1 MAEKITAVKGMNDL
15 LPGEVERYQRIES
28 VARQVFARFGYG
40 EVRTPILE
48 KTALFVRGVGED
60 TDIVGKEMY
69 TFEDRGGDAK
79 SGTMVSLRPEG
90 TAPAVRA
97 AIEHN
102 LFAQESLVRW
112 FYAGPMFRR
121 ERQQKGRYRQFMQ
134 VGAEIYGAST
144 AMADAE
150 LLDAGHQ
157 FLSELGIGQISLEI
171 NSLGDEA
178 CRPQYIQAL
187 IAYLQSHGSELCADC
202 QRRLQTNPLRILD
215 CKNENCKKITEQSPV
230 VDNYLCVAC
239 KQHFLAVRD
248 LLDGLNIPYAVNPR
262 IVRGLDYYTR
272 TVFEFVSRAQGEGG
286 LGSQNTVCAGG
297 RYDRLVKSLGGPDVP
312 AIGFAAGVERLAI
325 LMAAQEQNTA
335 IEKAPLLFLV
345 TLDAASGKRA
355 MHIASQLRKSGLA
368 VDIDLR
374 GGGLKSQMRRAD
386 KKKARF
392 AMVLGES
399 ELASGQG
406 KLKEMATGQELLV
419 SLDNIQEALKLSLAG
434 DRS

>member
-1 MAEKITAVKGMNDL
+1 
-15 LPGEVERYQRIES
+15 
-28 VARQVFARFGYG
+28 
-40 EVRTPILE
+40 LE

-171 NSLGDEA
+171 NSLGDEI

-187 IAYLQSHGSELCADC
+187 IAYLQSHGPELCADC

-230 VDNYLCVAC
+230 IDTFLCAAC
-239 KQHFLAVRD
+239 SQHFSAVRD

-325 LMAAQEQNTA
+325 LMAAQEQNNA
-335 IEKAPLLFLV
+335 AEKAPLLFLV
-345 TLDAASGKRA
+345 TLDTASGKRA
-355 MHIASQLRKSGLA
+355 LQIASELRKNGLA

-374 GGGLKSQMRRAD
+374 SGGLKSQMRRAD

-399 ELASGQG
+399 ELTSGQG

-419 SLDNIQEALKLSLAG
+419 SLDNIQEALKAFL
-434 DRS
+434 